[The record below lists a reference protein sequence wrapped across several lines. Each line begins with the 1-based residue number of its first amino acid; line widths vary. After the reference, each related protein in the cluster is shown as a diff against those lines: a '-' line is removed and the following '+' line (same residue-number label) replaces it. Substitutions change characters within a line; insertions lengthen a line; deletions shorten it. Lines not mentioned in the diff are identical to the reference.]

1 MPFRRNPYRSPAK
14 SRGASLIEV
23 LIAVLIMAIGLLG
36 IAALQATTL
45 KNSQSAL
52 QRSQAV
58 VQTYAILDSMR
69 ANATVARAGGYNMG
83 KVCATPA
90 AAASLASQDINAWFL
105 SMKGALGDFA
115 STCGQVNC
123 AANVCT
129 VTVFWDDSRGS
140 GDSATLQ
147 AHSIATTTQI

>member
-1 MPFRRNPYRSPAK
+1 M
-14 SRGASLIEV
+14 
-23 LIAVLIMAIGLLG
+23 
-36 IAALQATTL
+36 
-45 KNSQSAL
+45 
-52 QRSQAV
+52 

-129 VTVFWDDSRGS
+129 VTVFWTTPRP

-147 AHSIATTTQI
+147 ATQHATTTQI